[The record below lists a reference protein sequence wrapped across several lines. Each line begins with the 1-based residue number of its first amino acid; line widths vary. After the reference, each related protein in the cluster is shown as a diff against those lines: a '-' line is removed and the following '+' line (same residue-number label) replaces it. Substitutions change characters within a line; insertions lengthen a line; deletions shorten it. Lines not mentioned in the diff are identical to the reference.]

1 MTIPVKKKD
10 PNAVA
15 KFHIRW
21 CDPTGLNDGSVQ
33 DRGFLQ
39 GATISTATWTP
50 PAGITKD
57 SDNKDA
63 VEIGGITYAAN
74 TVATVVLSGG
84 TAGTTYT
91 LLCRIVTSD
100 GRTQDQSLKIQ
111 VEDM

>member
-1 MTIPVKKKD
+1 MIPLRKKD

-15 KFHIRW
+15 KFHIIW

-39 GATISTATWTP
+39 GATISTSAWTP
-50 PAGITKD
+50 PSGITED
-57 SDNKDA
+57 SENKDA
-63 VEIGGITYAAN
+63 VDIGGVSFAAN
-74 TVATVVLSGG
+74 TVATVVMSGG

-91 LLCRIVTSD
+91 LLNRITTSD

-111 VEDM
+111 VEEM